1 MKERL
6 KLVPPVEKVRL
17 KELRTGD
24 GTAYV
29 GLEVEYHATDGE
41 RCAGSSGSPW
51 RTRSSSGRTS
61 CSSAKSCKRRNI
73 ERAGA
78 PVG

>member
-1 MKERL
+1 MKQSV

-41 RCAGSSGSPW
+41 PV
-51 RTRSSSGRTS
+51 
-61 CSSAKSCKRRNI
+61 RRQFGLSVDDAV
-73 ERAGA
+73 ELGA
-78 PVG
+78 HLGQLAEKLQATEH

>member
-17 KELRTGD
+17 KELRTSG

-41 RCAGSSGSPW
+41 PV
-51 RTRSSSGRTS
+51 
-61 CSSAKSCKRRNI
+61 RRQFGLSV
-73 ERAGA
+73 EDAVELGA
-78 PVG
+78 HLVQLGEKLQATEH